1 VVKDEL
7 IFLGDDGLQYYVP
20 LIKDADDITA
30 FRLIQVMG
38 QIGSKTAAREL
49 IHLLKFNNP
58 DLRKLIL
65 DTLYVIGPE
74 NLKSYRD
81 VIVTE
86 YHKEIKQGIM
96 ILAAYDKSKNEYK
109 FLYDE
114 LKDLIRRIMRILTL
128 ILDPKIIKRIE
139 DGLFSDNTDYQANS
153 VETLNQFLKPDLL
166 KPIKSLIEGFIDP
179 KTNNYNINSLSL
191 LLANHSSL
199 NKWTTACL
207 LAQQGC
213 EDEQIVES
221 LKNRKSKLIDEQLK
235 LNRMET
241 QDILKIMEK
250 VIILKK
256 TNLFSTTPE
265 NILVEVAGLLK
276 EQRFDKGTRIF
287 NKGDK
292 GDCMY
297 IIYSG
302 KVKIHDGDSVLATF
316 DEKNFFGD
324 LAMLDTEPRSA
335 DATAETD
342 SVLLRLEQE
351 AIYELMDDR
360 IEVAQG
366 IIKTL
371 CERIRNLNT
380 KYVEN
385 KR

>member
-1 VVKDEL
+1 
-7 IFLGDDGLQYYVP
+7 
-20 LIKDADDITA
+20 
-30 FRLIQVMG
+30 
-38 QIGSKTAAREL
+38 
-49 IHLLKFNNP
+49 
-58 DLRKLIL
+58 
-65 DTLYVIGPE
+65 
-74 NLKSYRD
+74 
-81 VIVTE
+81 
-86 YHKEIKQGIM
+86 
-96 ILAAYDKSKNEYK
+96 
-109 FLYDE
+109 
-114 LKDLIRRIMRILTL
+114 
-128 ILDPKIIKRIE
+128 
-139 DGLFSDNTDYQANS
+139 
-153 VETLNQFLKPDLL
+153 
-166 KPIKSLIEGFIDP
+166 
-179 KTNNYNINSLSL
+179 
-191 LLANHSSL
+191 
-199 NKWTTACL
+199 
-207 LAQQGC
+207 LAQQGS